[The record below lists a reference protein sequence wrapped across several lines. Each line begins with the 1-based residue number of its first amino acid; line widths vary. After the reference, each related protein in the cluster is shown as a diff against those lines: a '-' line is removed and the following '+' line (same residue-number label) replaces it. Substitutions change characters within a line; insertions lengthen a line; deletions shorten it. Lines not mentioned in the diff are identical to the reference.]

1 MVFYSM
7 YTCNG
12 YHVACSVPLFY
23 AIGSGTSAAPCV
35 DMGGRPF
42 VQELQ
47 ATVDISYIDPVGMGS
62 IATIPRALSKHSSDS
77 RAPRCSP
84 QPAQPVIVTMKLGPP
99 TRTPQ
104 PRAENSPANS
114 TQADPTAAM
123 SQEPLG
129 RGENHDAKAGRRD
142 PHPLPDRPLSRAF
155 IRACRSASLSSS
167 SFFCLTR
174 CSRRC
179 SRMRTFSSVV
189 ASRIFLFSC
198 TSTSSAWAA
207 RGGEGGGEG
216 GGTNRLCL
224 DAHLEH
230 GAPDGARDDDGCEEA
245 RDCVSLPAGPGGH
258 AFGGEGGGGG
268 FSEECRGGLVW
279 LEDGGGLFGCWFGGF
294 DEGGVFG
301 RWWW

>member
-1 MVFYSM
+1 M

-207 RGGEGGGEG
+207 RGGEGGG
-216 GGTNRLCL
+216 
-224 DAHLEH
+224 
-230 GAPDGARDDDGCEEA
+230 
-245 RDCVSLPAGPGGH
+245 
-258 AFGGEGGGGG
+258 GGGGDKQIVPRRA
-268 FSEECRGGLVW
+268 S
-279 LEDGGGLFGCWFGGF
+279 
-294 DEGGVFG
+294 
-301 RWWW
+301 